1 MLRVRRSGGAPRF
14 NAAGGSGG
22 AVSPLTGSSGGAP
35 GSYRVF
41 EHQVVFEEVLEDN
54 TSEF

>member
-1 MLRVRRSGGAPRF
+1 MRGSGGAPRF

-22 AVSPLTGSSGGAP
+22 AVSPLTGSRGGAP